1 MLTGNVNKAVNLLT
15 SNNGKWSPFFRCSSV
30 VLKSAI
36 KAIGG
41 SSPFGMDVEW

>member
-15 SNNGKWSPFFRCSSV
+15 SNNGKWSPFFRCSSI
-30 VLKSAI
+30 VLKSVF